1 MERYFENPPWI
12 FLSKNALQEAFS
24 SLSVNAVNALIRT
37 RASWTF
43 TKTGGGWRL
52 HLPFATSWF
61 GGGAGCREVPS
72 KGKKRLLG
80 WCGSSSRC
88 LCSIFRSRR
97 KKISDPIST
106 SFLWDHL
113 LLNALLRGR
122 RLVVLGWSS
131 KNSLLKSLGHS
142 WCANHW
148 WSMNLRK
155 NVYWNLLTIPI
166 RILLQLAKKYVQF
179 LNVYTIGQMAF
190 LRLLFCNCPLFIM
203 VDLEW
208 PI

>member
-1 MERYFENPPWI
+1 MVNIAWVVNWLTVSRWLPHKMERYFENPPWI

-72 KGKKRLLG
+72 KGKKKRLLG

-97 KKISDPIST
+97 KK
-106 SFLWDHL
+106 
-113 LLNALLRGR
+113 
-122 RLVVLGWSS
+122 
-131 KNSLLKSLGHS
+131 
-142 WCANHW
+142 
-148 WSMNLRK
+148 
-155 NVYWNLLTIPI
+155 
-166 RILLQLAKKYVQF
+166 KYR
-179 LNVYTIGQMAF
+179 TPSA
-190 LRLLFCNCPLFIM
+190 PLFYETIFYLM
-203 VDLEW
+203 RFSGVAVSW
-208 PI
+208 F

>member
-1 MERYFENPPWI
+1 MHWYVRALLERLP
-12 FLSKNALQEAFS
+12 KQA
-24 SLSVNAVNALIRT
+24 AVG
-37 RASWTF
+37 ASI
-43 TKTGGGWRL
+43 
-52 HLPFATSWF
+52 
-61 GGGAGCREVPS
+61 CRSQLRGLAEVPVAA
-72 KGKKRLLG
+72 KFQAKVKKRLLG

-179 LNVYTIGQMAF
+179 LNVRNWPNGIST
-190 LRLLFCNCPLFIM
+190 FII
-203 VDLEW
+203 L
-208 PI
+208 